1 MSMLD
6 SFERKGLFR
15 LTRFLA
21 LVIVIS
27 LIIGA
32 GLGILA
38 AYSKWP
44 KHEETLVS
52 PSEVVAKVREKQ
64 KPLARSEGT
73 EETERPF
80 EEADPL
86 EGVVIPKTLETEF
99 APLDYK
105 PGSDSILMDPESR
118 MKNRKILADRMDD
131 MSLSKAERQAY
142 INELAAAVAAAK
154 GQGLD
159 RVDVI
164 NAYLN
169 LKQEKVEG
177 FKAAQA
183 EAKEMRLWAAGIV
196 VAVLFLIALF
206 SLVLVLLAI
215 ERNTRPVP
223 QPQ

>member
-1 MSMLD
+1 MSILD

-21 LVIVIS
+21 LMIVIS

-32 GLGILA
+32 GLGVLA

-52 PSEVVAKVREKQ
+52 PSEVIAKIQENK
-64 KPLARSEGT
+64 KPDTPSSET
-73 EETERPF
+73 EEGERSF

-86 EGVVIPKTLETEF
+86 EGVIIPKSLETEF

-105 PGSDSILMDPESR
+105 PGYDSVLMDPESR
-118 MKNRKILADRMDD
+118 MKNRKILADRMDG
-131 MSLSKAERQAY
+131 MSLSQPERQAY
-142 INELAAAVAAAK
+142 INELAAAVAAAEN
-154 GQGLD
+154 QNLD
-159 RVDVI
+159 RVDAI

-169 LKQEKVEG
+169 LKQDKVAG

-223 QPQ
+223 